1 MESKQN
7 KQITEK
13 KKNRWMGAENKK
25 VIAGVVWS
33 QKMDKIGQGD

>member
-7 KQITEK
+7 KQIKEE
-13 KKNRWMGAENKK
+13 NRCMGAVNKK
-25 VIAGVVWS
+25 VIAGGVWS